1 SLTFYAGSATK
12 ETPDGT
18 LAYSSEYWLP
28 FPAKFFTRSPRP
40 TILYHVLGGGFLG
53 AGVRQV
59 SSLDRDTSPANV
71 VAVVQI
77 NTDAIDHFEADS
89 DDAAFDIVY
98 KGGTPGE
105 PEPEP
110 ESFGELIINDA
121 GNAIDV

>member
-1 SLTFYAGSATK
+1 M
-12 ETPDGT
+12 
-18 LAYSSEYWLP
+18 
-28 FPAKFFTRSPRP
+28 
-40 TILYHVLGGGFLG
+40 G

-59 SSLDRDTSPANV
+59 TSLDRDTSPANV

-105 PEPEP
+105 PELSRRVSGSSLSMTQEMPSMSEVSQ
-110 ESFGELIINDA
+110 ER
-121 GNAIDV
+121 